1 MAKPI
6 FSFTI
11 ESSSI
16 RYFQIHDT
24 ITGYDHTI
32 PLDLI
37 SFLQLQGIRNKEYVH
52 ALFLNF
58 ERLIFNG
65 TTLSGCLYRVYKN
78 NDAVFYSEENDLKD
92 NQRLALNEQLEQLFL
107 STISFSSFYEA
118 YLLLIDGINETLP
131 RPVNYYYSI
140 SATKKMISQPNEL
153 KSKFVTEC
161 IEHFKLGISE
171 ENFIELCIDKQYILK
186 NKEAVATFYYKLGK
200 FNLIRIDAIPHL
212 LRKTPKI
219 EQLFKEYGAENI
231 LPQFNPTYD
240 LFSKADVHLKEF
252 NDTFTFLQLVNHFSF
267 SGFANSITLQGI
279 ELTKLNKDKLLEL
292 LNKHYYFHQSII
304 NFVDQWGNIKQPM
317 VNSSDF
323 VLNFN
328 EIKSDTDYSIIF
340 LNYFGRQD
348 YRMFNKNGRLIK
360 EEGSYDFK
368 LEKYKDVYTLWSHD
382 SKYVCVKYISE
393 INILIKKEINTDVF
407 IENMPIDSSDIPV
420 LHDDLFFPNEK
431 EELYKIILF
440 PAEVLKNNNVV
451 LSEIAFNQ
459 IELNAEINQVA
470 KFNYQNNAI
479 NYEGLRN
486 GLIANRN
493 FHSIYFQEIDCAP
506 IQPNISLKYTTVLK
520 NHVYQVIISNNNT
533 SSENYLM
540 GDDQIDFLKVYND
553 FITNYS
559 NDNLL
564 IFLQSRGLKLI
575 QKFILNEEKI
585 IEFLNKVEDELPF

>member
-1 MAKPI
+1 VLA
-6 FSFTI
+6 
-11 ESSSI
+11 
-16 RYFQIHDT
+16 
-24 ITGYDHTI
+24 
-32 PLDLI
+32 
-37 SFLQLQGIRNKEYVH
+37 
-52 ALFLNF
+52 
-58 ERLIFNG
+58 ERLHLLQVQVLESVTEAERRIKPADDAPRI
-65 TTLSGCLYRVYKN
+65 LSPDLQQPQGHRVQELEAEVQRLKAQLAEATAKLQKKG
-78 NDAVFYSEENDLKD
+78 DEIMRLENDLKD
-92 NQRLALNEQLEQLFL
+92 NQRLALNQQLEQLFL

-585 IEFLNKVEDELPF
+585 IEFLNKVEDELLF